1 MRNMHQIRIV
11 LELNCMEKF
20 HGRVND
26 LGWEI
31 YPVGLYEILTSLKKW
46 KKPIFITENGVA
58 DKSDSLRARFI
69 IEHMKQIR
77 RCLDE
82 KVDVIGY
89 LHWSLMDNYEWHE
102 GYNPEGRFGL
112 YFVDRSL
119 TDLPRIMTKGAKA
132 LEKIISEST
141 STNQNGE
148 LTEGSISKTQEY
160 MENHYPDTI

>member
-69 IEHMKQIR
+69 IDHMKQIR

-148 LTEGSISKTQEY
+148 LTEESISKTQY

>member
-1 MRNMHQIRIV
+1 
-11 LELNCMEKF
+11 
-20 HGRVND
+20 
-26 LGWEI
+26 
-31 YPVGLYEILTSLKKW
+31 
-46 KKPIFITENGVA
+46 
-58 DKSDSLRARFI
+58 
-69 IEHMKQIR
+69 
-77 RCLDE
+77 
-82 KVDVIGY
+82 
-89 LHWSLMDNYEWHE
+89 MDNYEWHE

-148 LTEGSISKTQEY
+148 LTEESISKTQY